1 MPSARNRS
9 AKVSWPSWMERLVR
23 ESDFV
28 LVICM
33 EFYLYRAEKREE
45 ADAGHGVIFES
56 TLSPTAL

>member
-1 MPSARNRS
+1 
-9 AKVSWPSWMERLVR
+9 MERLVR

-33 EFYLYRAEKREE
+33 EFYLYLAKKREK
-45 ADAGHGVIFES
+45 AGAGHGVIFES